1 MPSLWVY
8 GGPAGLWGFRQL
20 HGVWPGALSMRGMW
34 EDSSREPPSVWA
46 VVRSAVQ
53 ARRPGQASI
62 PAACARGESGRA
74 LMRPRPSAM
83 SSAEWRSRRGVE
95 QVLVQDAD
103 DPQTLT
109 LDDDGAADV
118 ELPDP
123 ETPET
128 EDALPVPGRR
138 Q

>member
-1 MPSLWVY
+1 
-8 GGPAGLWGFRQL
+8 
-20 HGVWPGALSMRGMW
+20 
-34 EDSSREPPSVWA
+34 
-46 VVRSAVQ
+46 
-53 ARRPGQASI
+53 
-62 PAACARGESGRA
+62 
-74 LMRPRPSAM
+74 M